1 MTLQQRPSQI
11 AVAITTLFF
20 SSVLAA
26 APNQEEQDLGEVLVT
41 AKELANPALPKTTR
55 EGTQVNTITREQ
67 IDNQAA
73 IDVNH
78 ALTMVPGVLTRSS
91 TMMGGQTSHGIYV
104 RGRGASHPSAEVAI
118 TFDGAPRM
126 GALYGQTLFDGVSL
140 GSVESISILKSPQ
153 PSQFGSGYAALDMKA
168 RKMTQKG
175 KAASLT
181 FAAGSHQTINEEVA
195 AGYKN
200 DDFDI
205 YAVQNWASTAGHVA
219 HSRAQQQSY
228 YVNTGWQINPNYEL
242 RFLANKSE
250 GQTLQPKT
258 DLQRF
263 DTDTSFFTLTLN
275 NQFDSAD
282 GYVKLYYNDTTYN
295 IRNELSSSGAL
306 TSSEQGVKL
315 YGLRAKENWRIAETT
330 TVSVGFDLD
339 RTELSNTQFLADST
353 KYWDFPDITLF
364 SPYASLS
371 HDFTAG
377 SWTLT
382 PSAGLRYYTHN
393 EFKDAIAPQVG
404 FVASSGIYRVNV
416 NYARGVNYPSP
427 VALQGY
433 VQRGTSAS
441 GSWAGLKPEVVDHYE
456 VGAGLQFNDT
466 DSVNLTVFHDRG
478 KDRFR
483 VYMFNESS
491 PVWNDPIGRYKVT
504 GVEASAQATFA
515 DCVDA
520 FAAVTYM
527 NTRALDDNGT
537 LTKHMPYSPKW
548 TVQAGATWRM
558 TENWKLYADALYVND
573 LWSGTNTRPQGFS
586 YGSGSKKLKDIFL
599 VNAKLT
605 RTFEA
610 PQGLPKHGEVYLAIN
625 NLFNRDYAWDANYPM
640 PGITAFV
647 GVKFEL

>member
-1 MTLQQRPSQI
+1 
-11 AVAITTLFF
+11 
-20 SSVLAA
+20 
-26 APNQEEQDLGEVLVT
+26 
-41 AKELANPALPKTTR
+41 
-55 EGTQVNTITREQ
+55 
-67 IDNQAA
+67 
-73 IDVNH
+73 
-78 ALTMVPGVLTRSS
+78 
-91 TMMGGQTSHGIYV
+91 MMGGQTSHGIYV

-153 PSQFGSGYAALDMKA
+153 PSQFGSGYAALDMTA

-263 DTDTSFFTLTLN
+263 DTDTSFFTLTLS

-315 YGLRAKENWRIAETT
+315 YGLRAKENWRIAEAT

-339 RTELSNTQFLADST
+339 RTELSNTQYTASAT
-353 KYWDFPDITLF
+353 NYWDFPDITLF

-433 VQRGTSAS
+433 VRRGTSAN

-483 VYMFNESS
+483 VYMFNASS

-527 NTRALDDNGT
+527 NTRALDANGT

-573 LWSGTNTRPQGFS
+573 LWSGTNTRPAGFS

-625 NLFNRDYAWDANYPM
+625 NLLNRDYAWDANYPM

>member
-1 MTLQQRPSQI
+1 MTFKKRLSSV
-11 AVAITTLFF
+11 AVAALFF
-20 SSVLAA
+20 SQALFA
-26 APNQEEQDLGEVLVT
+26 APALEEQDLGEVLVT
-41 AKELANPALPKTTR
+41 AKELANPALPKTTK

-67 IDNQAA
+67 IESQAA

-91 TMMGGQTSHGIYV
+91 TMMGGQTGHGIYV

-140 GSVESISILKSPQ
+140 GSVESISVLKSPQ

-175 KAASLT
+175 KAASLS
-181 FAAGSHQTINEEVA
+181 FAAGSHQTVNEEVA
-195 AGYKN
+195 AGFKN
-200 DDFDI
+200 DDVDI
-205 YAVQNWASTAGHVA
+205 YAVQNWASTAGHVS

-242 RFLANKSE
+242 RFLANKSA

-258 DLQRF
+258 ESERF

-282 GYVKLYYNDTTYN
+282 GFVKLYYNDTTYD

-306 TSSEQGVKL
+306 SSSEQGIKL
-315 YGLRAKENWRIAETT
+315 YGLRAKENWQLTKAT
-330 TVSVGFDLD
+330 TVSLGFDLD
-339 RTELSNTQFLADST
+339 RTELTNTQFAGT
-353 KYWDFPDITLF
+353 ATTYWDFPDITLF
-364 SPYASLS
+364 SPYASIS

-382 PSAGLRYYTHN
+382 PSAGLRFYTHS

-404 FVASSGIYRVNV
+404 FVASSGIFRFNA

-433 VQRGTSAS
+433 VRRGSRS
-441 GSWAGLKPEVVDHYE
+441 GTTWAGLKPEVVDHYE
-456 VGAGLQFNDT
+456 VGTGLQFNDT

-483 VYMFNESS
+483 VYMFNAAS
-491 PVWNDPIGRYKVT
+491 PVWNDPIGHYKVT

-515 DCVDA
+515 ECVDA
-520 FAAVTYM
+520 FAGLTYM
-527 NTRALDDNGT
+527 NVRATDNNGA

-548 TVQAGATWRM
+548 AVQAGAAWRM
-558 TENWKLYADALYVND
+558 AEHWKLYADALYVND
-573 LWSGTNTRPQGFS
+573 LWSGTNTRPAGFS
-586 YGSGSKKLKDIFL
+586 YGSGSQKLKDFFL

-605 RTFEA
+605 YSFEA
-610 PQGLPKHGEVYLAIN
+610 PQGLPKHGEVYVAVN
-625 NLFNRDYAWDANYPM
+625 NLLNRDYAWDANYPM
-640 PGITAFV
+640 PGVTAFV

>member
-1 MTLQQRPSQI
+1 MTFKKRLSSV
-11 AVAITTLFF
+11 AVAALFF
-20 SSVLAA
+20 SQALFA
-26 APNQEEQDLGEVLVT
+26 APALEEQDLGEVLVT
-41 AKELANPALPKTTR
+41 AKELANPALPKTTK

-67 IDNQAA
+67 IESQAA

-78 ALTMVPGVLTRSS
+78 TLTMVPGVLTRSS
-91 TMMGGQTSHGIYV
+91 TMMGGQTGHGIYV

-140 GSVESISILKSPQ
+140 GSVESISVLKSPQ

-175 KAASLT
+175 KAASLS
-181 FAAGSHQTINEEVA
+181 FAAGSHQTVNEEVA
-195 AGYKN
+195 AGFKN
-200 DDFDI
+200 DDVDI
-205 YAVQNWASTAGHVA
+205 YAVQNWASTAGHVS

-242 RFLANKSE
+242 RFLANKSA

-258 DLQRF
+258 DSERF

-282 GYVKLYYNDTTYN
+282 GFVKLYYNDTTYD

-306 TSSEQGVKL
+306 SSSEQGIKL
-315 YGLRAKENWRIAETT
+315 YGLRAKENWQVTKAT

-339 RTELSNTQFLADST
+339 RTELTNTQFAGT
-353 KYWDFPDITLF
+353 ATTYWDFPDITLF

-371 HDFTAG
+371 HDFVTG

-382 PSAGLRYYTHN
+382 PSAGLRFYTHS

-404 FVASSGIYRVNV
+404 FVASSGIFRLNA

-433 VQRGTSAS
+433 VRRGSSS
-441 GSWAGLKPEVVDHYE
+441 GTTWAGLKPEVVDHYE
-456 VGAGLQFNDT
+456 VGTGLQFNDT

-483 VYMFNESS
+483 VYMFNAAS

-515 DCVDA
+515 ECVDA
-520 FAAVTYM
+520 FAGLTYM
-527 NTRALDDNGT
+527 NVRATDNNGA

-558 TENWKLYADALYVND
+558 AEHWKLYADALYVND
-573 LWSGTNTRPQGFS
+573 LWSGTNTRPAGFS
-586 YGSGSKKLKDIFL
+586 YGSGSQKLKDFLL

-605 RTFEA
+605 YSFEA
-610 PQGLPKHGEVYLAIN
+610 PQGLPKHGEVYVAVN
-625 NLFNRDYAWDANYPM
+625 NLLNRDYAWDANYPM

>member
-1 MTLQQRPSQI
+1 MTLQKRLSPI
-11 AVAITTLFF
+11 AVACATLIF
-20 SSVLAA
+20 SSALLAA
-26 APNQEEQDLGEVLVT
+26 AQEEQDLGEVLVT
-41 AKELANPALPKTTR
+41 AQEASNPALPKTTK

-140 GSVESISILKSPQ
+140 GSVESISVLKSPQ

-168 RKMTQKG
+168 RKMTQNG

-181 FAAGSHQTINEEVA
+181 FAAGSHQTVNEEVA

-205 YAVQNWASTAGHVA
+205 YAVQNWASTAGHVS

-228 YVNTGWQINPNYEL
+228 YLNTGWQINPNYEL

-250 GQTLQPKT
+250 GQTLQPK
-258 DLQRF
+258 DAAKRF

-282 GYVKLYYNDTTYN
+282 GFVKVYYNDTTYD
-295 IRNELSSSGAL
+295 IRNELSSLGTL
-306 TSSEQGVKL
+306 SSSKQAIKL
-315 YGLRAKENWRIAETT
+315 YGLRAKENWHVTEAT
-330 TVSVGFDLD
+330 TVSAGFDLD
-339 RTELSNTQFLADST
+339 RTELSNTQFT
-353 KYWDFPDITLF
+353 TTGTNHWDFPDITLF
-364 SPYASLS
+364 SPYVSVA

-382 PSAGLRYYTHN
+382 PSAGLRYYRHN
-393 EFKDAIAPQVG
+393 EFKDAVAPQVG
-404 FVASSGIYRVNV
+404 FVASSGIFRVNA

-433 VQRGTSAS
+433 VQRGNSTD
-441 GSWAGLKPEVVDHYE
+441 GVWAGLKPEVVDHYE
-456 VGAGLQFNDT
+456 VGTGLQFNET

-483 VYMFNESS
+483 VYMGNASS

-527 NTRALDDNGT
+527 NVRATDNSGT

-548 TVQAGATWRM
+548 TVQAGATWRIA
-558 TENWKLYADALYVND
+558 EKWKLYADALYVND
-573 LWSGTNTRPQGFS
+573 LWSGTNTRPQGS
-586 YGSGSKKLKDIFL
+586 YASGSKKLKDFLL

-610 PQGLPKHGEVYLAIN
+610 PQGLPKHGEVYLAVN
-625 NLFNRDYAWDANYPM
+625 NLLNRDYAWDADYPM